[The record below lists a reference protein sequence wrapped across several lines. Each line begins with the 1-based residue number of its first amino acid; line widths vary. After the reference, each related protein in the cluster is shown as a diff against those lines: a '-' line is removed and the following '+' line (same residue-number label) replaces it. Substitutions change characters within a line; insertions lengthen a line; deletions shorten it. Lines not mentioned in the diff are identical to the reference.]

1 MSVVSAV
8 VFGLVLGITLF
19 VLYLSFVAHHQTI
32 DISSSSQDRQQV
44 SNVDNLKETSLID
57 RVRNKIKEDN
67 TLLSPDPARPSIQ
80 HETQEETRKELQR
93 LENHEVKVVSLPK
106 EELSAFQK
114 AHVVTKSKQK
124 SENQEDHDKEM
135 LSKLKQEKL
144 KDKLSKFNELQADV
158 ACLRMKKKFHVVPSV
173 TWGTLPAE
181 LQQ

>member
-19 VLYLSFVAHHQTI
+19 VLYLSFIAHHQTV
-32 DISSSSQDRQQV
+32 DSNSSSQEGLPV
-44 SNVDNLKETSLID
+44 SNLDNLKETSLLNPF
-57 RVRNKIKEDN
+57 RNRIKKDK
-67 TLLSPDPARPSIQ
+67 TILSADSSKSSTQPDSL
-80 HETQEETRKELQR
+80 EELQR
-93 LENHEVKVVSLPK
+93 LENHEVKAVSLPK
-106 EELSAFQK
+106 EELSALKK
-114 AHVVTKSKQK
+114 AHMVTKTKQK
-124 SENQEDHDKEM
+124 SENQEDHDQEM

-158 ACLRMKKKFHVVPSV
+158 ACLRMKKKFHIVPSV

>member
-19 VLYLSFVAHHQTI
+19 VLYLSFIAHHQTI
-32 DISSSSQDRQQV
+32 DSNSSSPEGLQV
-44 SNVDNLKETSLID
+44 SNVDNLKETSLLNPF
-57 RVRNKIKEDN
+57 RNRIKEDK
-67 TLLSPDPARPSIQ
+67 TILSGELSKSSTQ
-80 HETQEETRKELQR
+80 HDSLEELQR

-106 EELSAFQK
+106 EELSALQK
-114 AHVVTKSKQK
+114 AHMVTKTKQK
-124 SENQEDHDKEM
+124 SENQEDHDQEM